1 MLLHVAVGSIC
12 LFRLLSFPFGYFMI
26 VGFVGFGC
34 VEFWC
39 CGCDCSGYFGY
50 VYGFGVGF
58 CYLLLACGWLVGMGA
73 SVAFEFPCV
82 L

>member
-1 MLLHVAVGSIC
+1 
-12 LFRLLSFPFGYFMI
+12 MI

-39 CGCDCSGYFGY
+39 CGCDWPGYFGY
-50 VYGFGVGF
+50 VYGFGRWG
-58 CYLLLACGWLVGMGA
+58 LLLVTCVGWLVTMGA